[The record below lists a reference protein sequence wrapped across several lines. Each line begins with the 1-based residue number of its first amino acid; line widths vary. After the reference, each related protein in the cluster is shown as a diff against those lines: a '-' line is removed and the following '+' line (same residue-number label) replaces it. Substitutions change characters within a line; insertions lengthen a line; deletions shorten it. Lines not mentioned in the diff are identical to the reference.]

1 MKIAIIGTGTMA
13 KALLQTFYKVYPNDL
28 MLAGR
33 DLSRTLNV
41 IKEIAPKALALTM
54 EEAVKAADIIIPTL
68 WFADII
74 PWIQLNKVLLRGKI
88 LIDITNPFNDQYDD
102 FTISHDTS
110 SAEEIQKLI
119 PETKVVGAFKNT
131 YWVVFEQPIL
141 QGLKSDIYVT
151 SDNEEALLTV
161 MNLLKSL
168 PFRILKAGKLK
179 NNRTIERMT
188 LLAREISIN
197 AGNYPR
203 IAFNLWGL
211 EHEIE

>member
-1 MKIAIIGTGTMA
+1 MKIAVIGTGTMA
-13 KALLQTFYKVYPNDL
+13 KALLQTFYKVYPSDL
-28 MLAGR
+28 ILAGR
-33 DLSRTLNV
+33 DYSRTQKV
-41 IKEIAPKALALTM
+41 IDELAPGAKALTM
-54 EEAVKAADIIIPTL
+54 DEAVQAADIIIPTL
-68 WFADII
+68 WFADIV
-74 PWIQLNKVLLRGKI
+74 PWVKSNREILAGKI

-102 FTISHDTS
+102 FTISRETS

-131 YWVVFEQPIL
+131 YWVVFDQPIL
-141 QGLKSDIYVT
+141 QGLKSDVYVT
-151 SDNEEALLTV
+151 SDSEEALQRV
-161 MNLLKSL
+161 MTLLKPL

-211 EHEIE
+211 EHAL